1 MHEFGGANA
10 RRDSRL
16 DAVGAYGESGSMET
30 NSGEIAMGW
39 TFTVGVACL
48 EKRDA
53 AEGGEPCAR
62 PRLRVDARC
71 SVVKQGVQSGEDCGR
86 IDVVPGR
93 HRDAVEG
100 LEEVLKHLYDQPSRP
115 ALVVGLLESSRRRTA
130 SAMNVQTA
138 AACAMNGGGGAL
150 TCHRPAGTS
159 GGIYSS
165 TAGLRGA
172 TVAHTCGEG
181 SCRESADQSVEIV
194 GKPRRSDAN
203 NKSFAPNATEISSY
217 LVTRVLFRN
226 STKNGEDSIFDCCR
240 F

>member
-1 MHEFGGANA
+1 MAKLQMGRTSPLGSFVLNSAMPCGCPLLCRVAGRGVRRGLRQDRCSSRQTRRRWQKKLKRSWKHLVRPAIGASPHGGALGMQQA
-10 RRDSRL
+10 
-16 DAVGAYGESGSMET
+16 AH
-30 NSGEIAMGW
+30 
-39 TFTVGVACL
+39 GV
-48 EKRDA
+48 
-53 AEGGEPCAR
+53 GGERAG
-62 PRLRVDARC
+62 RC
-71 SVVKQGVQSGEDCGR
+71 SLCD
-86 IDVVPGR
+86 
-93 HRDAVEG
+93 
-100 LEEVLKHLYDQPSRP
+100 
-115 ALVVGLLESSRRRTA
+115 
-130 SAMNVQTA
+130 
-138 AACAMNGGGGAL
+138 NGGGGDELSSA
-150 TCHRPAGTS
+150 AGTS